1 MAERQ
6 RRRRAVRLAL
16 ATAATVAAVAAGG
29 VLVGAPV
36 AWPFDV
42 VVNLAPAPDLPGLRA
57 PAAGGPH
64 VVVLQHGLF
73 RTAASLGRLERAL
86 AAHGYEVLNP
96 GYASTRGA
104 VAAHA
109 DALATAVAARTR
121 RGPVGTWSFVGHSM
135 GGLVI
140 AEYLR
145 RPDAV
150 RPRAVLTLGT
160 PHAGAA
166 LVDLRKHWF
175 VFRLAMGAEAAF
187 ELSPGDALCQRPL
200 PCREVFG
207 AIAGQLAGE
216 GHAAIAGPDDGT
228 VGVAEALPAAA
239 AAKLALPVGHTWL
252 PTDAAVIAAA
262 LHFLARGNF
271 PPPPAGR

>member
-6 RRRRAVRLAL
+6 RRWRALRLAL
-16 ATAATVAAVAAGG
+16 ATAAGVAAVG
-29 VLVGAPV
+29 VLAGAPV

-42 VVNLAPAPDLPGLRA
+42 VVNLAPAPDLPDLRA

-109 DALATAVAARTR
+109 DALAAAVAARTR
-121 RGPVGTWSFVGHSM
+121 RGPVGTWAFVGHSL

-150 RPRAVLTLGT
+150 QPRAVVTLGT

-175 VFRLAMGAEAAF
+175 VFRLAMGTEAAF
-187 ELSPGDALCQRPL
+187 ELSPGAPLCRLPL

-207 AIAGQLAGE
+207 AVAGQIAGE

-228 VGVAEALPAAA
+228 VGVAEALPAGAA
-239 AAKLALPVGHTWL
+239 ATLVLPVGHTWL
-252 PTDAAVIAAA
+252 PTDGAVIAAA

>member
-1 MAERQ
+1 MAER
-6 RRRRAVRLAL
+6 RRRGGAAVFAL
-16 ATAATVAAVAAGG
+16 TAAAAVAAGG

-42 VVNLAPAPDLPGLRA
+42 VVNFAPAPDLPDLRA

-109 DALATAVAARTR
+109 EALAVAVSARAR
-121 RGPVGTWSFVGHSM
+121 RGPVGTWSFVGHSL

-145 RPDAV
+145 RPDAA
-150 RPRAVLTLGT
+150 RPRAVVTLGT

-175 VFRLAMGAEAAF
+175 VFRLALGTQAAF
-187 ELSPGDALCQRPL
+187 ELSPGDPLCQRPL

-207 AIAGQLAGE
+207 AIAGQIVGE
-216 GHAAIAGPDDGT
+216 GHAAIPGPDDGT

-239 AAKLALPVGHTWL
+239 AAKLTLPVGHTWL
-252 PTDAAVIAAA
+252 PADARAIAAA
-262 LHFLARGNF
+262 LHFLAGGNF
-271 PPPPAGR
+271 PPPPPGR